1 MLAKNEH
8 INQLLDWY
16 EKLLTDKQ
24 TLVMNLYYREDL
36 SLTEIAENLKISRS
50 AVYDQIKR
58 TVKLL
63 SNYEDKLNLIKKYQQ
78 RQQLYQKLLESDA
91 NKTETIVKRLIA
103 IE

>member
-91 NKTETIVKRLIA
+91 NKTEKIVKRLIA

>member
-8 INQLLDWY
+8 VNQMLDWY

-24 TLVMNLYYREDL
+24 ILVMNLYYREDL